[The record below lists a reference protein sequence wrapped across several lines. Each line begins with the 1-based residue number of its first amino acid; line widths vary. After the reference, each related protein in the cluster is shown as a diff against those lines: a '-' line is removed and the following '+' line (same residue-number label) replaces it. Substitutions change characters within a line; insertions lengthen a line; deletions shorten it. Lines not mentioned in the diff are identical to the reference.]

1 MTLSHRMMLQHPR
14 GQRRITIRFMP
25 TYRRPDMPF
34 CPQCGID
41 NPANAR
47 FCDQCGA
54 ALIPVAPAAAPT
66 VAAPAAAPMAPAVA
80 APAVPS
86 SSGAVVCPQCGA
98 TAIPG
103 EAFCDNCG
111 APLNAPARPVGQA
124 PQPQYTAGVPPQP
137 AYPAPQPSSYAPPAP
152 AAQQFTPAP
161 VTLAAPVTPAAPPAA
176 PAPMRAVLAPSQLIV
191 AASGA
196 ALPLPAAP
204 QAIVG
209 RGDPVSNFFPEIDLN
224 PYGAIDNGVGRRH
237 MRLFVQGGQLMI
249 EDLDST
255 NGTLLNNQKLA
266 PRQPQPLRN
275 GDQVM
280 VGKLLLRFQV

>member
-1 MTLSHRMMLQHPR
+1 
-14 GQRRITIRFMP
+14 
-25 TYRRPDMPF
+25 MPF

-54 ALIPVAPAAAPT
+54 ALIPVAPVAPQQPIAAPSP
-66 VAAPAAAPMAPAVA
+66 APPMATAVA

-86 SSGAVVCPQCGA
+86 SSGSVVCPQCGT
-98 TAIPG
+98 TAIAG

-111 APLNAPARPVGQA
+111 APLNAPVRPAGSPAVPA
-124 PQPQYTAGVPPQP
+124 YNAGVAPQP

-152 AAQQFTPAP
+152 PDKRLPTAP
-161 VTLAAPVTPAAPPAA
+161 IAPAAPPPAA
-176 PAPMRAVLAPSQLIV
+176 MPARAVLAPSQLIV

-196 ALPLPAAP
+196 SLPLPSAV
-204 QAIVG
+204 QAIIG

-237 MRLFVQGGQLMI
+237 VRLFVQGGQVLI

-255 NGTLLNNQKLA
+255 NGTLLNSQKLTA
-266 PRQPQPLRN
+266 RQPQPLRD
-275 GDQVM
+275 GDQIS
-280 VGKLLLRFQV
+280 VGKLLLRFSER

>member
-1 MTLSHRMMLQHPR
+1 
-14 GQRRITIRFMP
+14 
-25 TYRRPDMPF
+25 MPF

-41 NPANAR
+41 NPDNAR

-54 ALIPVAPAAAPT
+54 ALIPVAPVAVPQPAAPQ
-66 VAAPAAAPMAPAVA
+66 PAAPMAPAVA

-86 SSGAVVCPQCGA
+86 SSGPVVCPQCGA
-98 TAIPG
+98 AAIPG

-111 APLNAPARPVGQA
+111 APLNAPARPIS
-124 PQPQYTAGVPPQP
+124 QPAQPAYSAGVPPQP
-137 AYPAPQPSSYAPPAP
+137 AYPAPQPSSYAPTMPAAQPFTPAP
-152 AAQQFTPAP
+152 AAPQPAP
-161 VTLAAPVTPAAPPAA
+161 T
-176 PAPMRAVLAPSQLIV
+176 PMRAVLAPSKLIV

-196 ALPLPAAP
+196 ALPLPATT

-224 PYGAIDNGVGRRH
+224 PYGAIDHGVGRRH
-237 MRLFVQGGQLMI
+237 MRLFIQGGQLMI

-266 PRQPQPLRN
+266 PRQPQPLRD
-275 GDQVM
+275 GDQIL
-280 VGKLLLRFQV
+280 VGKLLLHFQA

>member
-1 MTLSHRMMLQHPR
+1 
-14 GQRRITIRFMP
+14 
-25 TYRRPDMPF
+25 MPF

-54 ALIPVAPAAAPT
+54 ALIPVATAATQPPVAMQPPAP
-66 VAAPAAAPMAPAVA
+66 PMASAVA

-86 SSGAVVCPQCGA
+86 SSGSVVCPQCGT
-98 TAIPG
+98 TAIAG

-111 APLNAPARPVGQA
+111 APLNAPVRPAGPPAV
-124 PQPQYTAGVPPQP
+124 PSYNPGVPPQP

-152 AAQQFTPAP
+152 AAPVVPTQPA
-161 VTLAAPVTPAAPPAA
+161 V
-176 PAPMRAVLAPSQLIV
+176 PMPGRAVLAPSQLIV

-196 ALPLPAAP
+196 ALPLPSAA
-204 QAIVG
+204 QAIIG

-237 MRLFVQGGQLMI
+237 IRLFVQGGQVLI

-255 NGTLLNNQKLA
+255 NGTLLNSQKLTA
-266 PRQPQPLRN
+266 RQPQPLRD
-275 GDQVM
+275 GDQIS
-280 VGKLLLRFQV
+280 VGKLLLRFSER

>member
-1 MTLSHRMMLQHPR
+1 
-14 GQRRITIRFMP
+14 
-25 TYRRPDMPF
+25 MPF

-41 NPANAR
+41 NPVNAR

-54 ALIPVAPAAAPT
+54 ALIPVAP
-66 VAAPAAAPMAPAVA
+66 VAAPPPTAPMSSAPPMSPAIA

-86 SSGAVVCPQCGA
+86 SAGAVVCPQCGT

-111 APLNAPARPVGQA
+111 APLNAPSRPAVPPVVPA
-124 PQPQYTAGVPPQP
+124 YNVGVPAQP
-137 AYPAPQPSSYAPPAP
+137 AYPAPQPSSYTPPAP
-152 AAQQFTPAP
+152 VAPVVPTQPPAP
-161 VTLAAPVTPAAPPAA
+161 VS
-176 PAPMRAVLAPSQLIV
+176 MRAVLAPSQLIV

-196 ALPLPAAP
+196 ALPLPSAA

-209 RGDPVSNFFPEIDLN
+209 RGDPVSNFFPDIDLN

-237 MRLFVQGGQLMI
+237 MRLFIQGGQVLI

-255 NGTLLNNQKLA
+255 NGTLLNSQKLTA
-266 PRQPQPLRN
+266 RQPQPLRD
-275 GDQVM
+275 GDQIS
-280 VGKLLLRFQV
+280 VGKLLLRFSER